1 MIFGWLEITVILVI
15 IFIIFGV
22 GRSPQVSD
30 TIGRGLRSLRGH
42 KVDSTESKESTHNE
56 IKVIRKLEDE
66 ETPDKSK

>member
-1 MIFGWLEITVILVI
+1 MKFGWLEITVILVI
-15 IFIIFGV
+15 IIIIFGV
-22 GRSPQVSD
+22 GRLPQVSE

-42 KVDSTESKESTHNE
+42 KVDSIESKESTHNE